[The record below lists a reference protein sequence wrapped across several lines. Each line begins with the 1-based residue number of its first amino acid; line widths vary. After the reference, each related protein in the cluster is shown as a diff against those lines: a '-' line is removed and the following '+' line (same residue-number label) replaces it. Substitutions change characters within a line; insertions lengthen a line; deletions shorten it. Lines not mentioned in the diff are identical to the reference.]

1 MSKDEKNKL
10 VLLVCTTF
18 IVFLFVLIVKA
29 LDNEQPSIED
39 VMTNNGPTIH
49 DFIEQ

>member
-1 MSKDEKNKL
+1 MSKDEKNKV
-10 VLLVCTTF
+10 VLLVCAACF
-18 IVFLFVLIVKA
+18 IFLFVLIVKA